1 MMALNRL
8 RVTFAVAIWMF
19 VSAAAPYN
27 GAAQLYEIGKY
38 LEAASL
44 AEKVGTAS
52 SLALAARATLAHAIY
67 VADSSSRTTE
77 VQKGEALARK
87 ALALDPGQAEAHLQL
102 AIALYQQARVMTPIT
117 AYFQGYVGEAR
128 GNLDA
133 ALRIDADNPWV
144 HSLLGSWH
152 FEVVRLAGPILA
164 QTLFDANLA
173 DGRTAFARAN
183 TLMPNRIALQYT
195 FARALLLNDPEAN
208 RTKAVHAL
216 EAALAAKPMDHLD
229 GMVAARARAVLDAV
243 ESGSLANLRRTL
255 DPDEGR
261 NEGDELIGVGVD

>member
-44 AEKVGTAS
+44 AEKEGTAS

-77 VQKGEALARK
+77 VKKGEDLARK
-87 ALALDPGQAEAHLQL
+87 ALAQDPGQVEAHLQL

-152 FEVVRLAGPILA
+152 FEVVRLAGDILA
-164 QTLFDANLA
+164 QGLFDANLT
-173 DGRTAFARAN
+173 DGRAAFAKAN
-183 TLMPNRIALQYT
+183 TLLPNNIVLQYT
-195 FARALLLNDPEAN
+195 FARALLLSDPEAN
-208 RTKAVHAL
+208 RTKAIHVLNAV
-216 EAALAAKPMDHLD
+216 LAIKPMNHLNKL
-229 GMVAARARAVLDAV
+229 VTARARVMLAAV
-243 ESGSLANLRRTL
+243 ESKSLMTL
-255 DPDEGR
+255 QRILVPDE
-261 NEGDELIGVGVD
+261 